1 MKTIM
6 MLLCFLLA
14 AVPSWAAE
22 EKKTEKT
29 ETPHYCNDAEKWAG
43 WVQLIKKYPN
53 DDDLRTA
60 YALRIGLCEEVKA
73 GTIETDRAIALFERF
88 FGALKFTAIT
98 EKRKEIIESNKEN
111 I

>member
-1 MKTIM
+1 MKTIV

-29 ETPHYCNDAEKWAG
+29 ETPHYCNDMEQWAEWLA
-43 WVQLIKKYPN
+43 LIKKYPKDN
-53 DDDLRTA
+53 DIRTA
-60 YALRIGLCEEVKA
+60 YALRIGLCEEIKA
-73 GTIETDRAIALFERF
+73 GTIETDYAIVLFERF

-98 EKRKEIIESNKEN
+98 EKRKEILRSNKEN